1 MISKAMTTRT
11 APASHPVMRHA
22 ADLRVRSTITSLL
35 LIMLAV
41 MIVRDI
47 FARRRDRLRG
57 RTRRDISFAVR

>member
-1 MISKAMTTRT
+1 LIAKAMTTQT
-11 APASHPVMRHA
+11 LPASHPVMRHA

-47 FARRRDRLRG
+47 FARRRG
-57 RTRRDISFAVR
+57 RTRREISLAVR